1 MRFLFQTIHKLISKE
16 LPRPLG
22 RWKIEECSK
31 KMNYKV
37 DLSNENHCGPC
48 GQYLLDKT
56 TSNTKKNPTI
66 GNYVSYK

>member
-31 KMNYKV
+31 KMNYKNGPF
-37 DLSNENHCGPC
+37 LNSHFSTFQNKCLLEN
-48 GQYLLDKT
+48 
-56 TSNTKKNPTI
+56 
-66 GNYVSYK
+66 